1 MRTEVHREKLF
12 EFGNHNYIT
21 GAVIENSENVEYYL
35 TTLEYFH
42 EYDYLNDG
50 KKLPK
55 GVWLDVGFLL
65 DSPAVDL
72 IYTEAD
78 PHILD
83 AYIDHC
89 REDYTEPEDYE

>member
-1 MRTEVHREKLF
+1 MS
-12 EFGNHNYIT
+12 EFGLHFDFGGHKFRA
-21 GAVIENSENVEYYL
+21 GAVMEDPEDVDYYI

-65 DSPAVDL
+65 DSPAVNL
-72 IYTEAD
+72 VYEAAHEVVVD
-78 PHILD
+78 Q
-83 AYIDHC
+83 YENHC

>member
-1 MRTEVHREKLF
+1 MS
-12 EFGNHNYIT
+12 EFVLHFDFGGHKFRA
-21 GAVIENSENVEYYL
+21 GAVMEDPEDVAYYIVR
-35 TTLEYFH
+35 LEYFH

-72 IYTEAD
+72 ICEAAD
-78 PHILD
+78 PHVLD
-83 AYIDHC
+83 AYLDHC